1 VSDAT
6 ITVPLG
12 LIICQRREA
21 LGLSQEGLAAL
32 AELNRNYI
40 GKIERGEVSASVISL
55 QKIADGLN
63 LKLSELLSLYEQEG
77 LSHKN

>member
-1 VSDAT
+1 MSDAS

-12 LIICQRREA
+12 LIIRQRREA

-40 GKIERGEVSASVISL
+40 GKIERGEVSASVITL
-55 QKIADGLN
+55 QKIAEGLN
-63 LKLSELLSLYEQEG
+63 LKLSELIFLYEQERE
-77 LSHKN
+77 K

>member
-12 LIICQRREA
+12 LIIRQRREA

-63 LKLSELLSLYEQEG
+63 LKLSELLSLYEQERE
-77 LSHKN
+77 K